1 MTAAEKG
8 AAGSWTDWE
17 YSKLVVVKENS
28 GQTLTDFQVLLNLS
42 GGDFPA
48 GAKADGSDLRFVNA
62 GGEEEE
68 LSYWLESFD
77 AENETGKVWVKVPDR
92 SWTKSDRRGIL
103 SSDIT
108 EDRLLNINSTDI
120 PVKVKGETIW
130 AQPDKLPIGTIYQGS
145 IIEANFMIRNAKEI
159 YSIDYPPWIT
169 IRKIEYNKYVSLS
182 VNTSEIGD
190 FLGEIEVDTDGG
202 NVTVP
207 ISVSIRNSPPPLAK
221 LLITP
226 TPFDICSTS
235 DGDNFNEMTQMFSEN
250 YIDVNYIDYD
260 YIDYGIP
267 QDLSDYDVILIAEI
281 TLKVISDTRVNRLQD
296 FIDRGG
302 IVIVCADYFYVGTVA
317 AANKIIEDYG
327 LKMKDEEVSGEVI
340 VKGDDIVPDKLTE
353 GVGELRFWRPS
364 PVYKTGCSG
373 KIVVK
378 NPSDS
383 REGFVARSSSVGDVI
398 VLGESLWWNYL
409 ATSTDYDNSI
419 LFGNM
424 VTYGWVAPTV
434 SITTDESEYT
444 PGETMTVTIVITNP
458 TEESVTYQWYWIV
471 PQFSVCIPVMS
482 FPVLAGSNDT
492 LNYTYTIPDWGA
504 TTFGNVFYVQLL
516 GGGAGGEVLDAD
528 AGCWI
533 YNPSGEA
540 ISQTELAE
548 QIKKT
553 LQDFEARAP
562 AATTSTTSTSTA
574 TKKLPKG
581 WPTDSQST
589 TGPEPPAG
597 LAGGAAPQTLDYE
610 VVISEVP
617 AYEWHRG
624 CGPTAAGMIIGY
636 WDGQG
641 FDDLVSGDAA
651 TQTTAVNDAISSSG
665 NYDDYCLPLDYYP
678 APILPDRSEPPV
690 GDEHADDCVA
700 DFMKTSQSFHRNY
713 YGWSW
718 YSAVDD
724 ALLDYVQSVAPQ
736 YRATARNDHWG
747 VFTWASFRA
756 EIDANRPVELLVDTN
771 GDGKTD
777 HFVTAVGYGERGSTP
792 MYACL
797 NTWDEAI
804 HWFEFAQMSAGQ
816 QWGIYGATIFSLEQ
830 NEAEAAVSI
839 STDEFKYSPGETL
852 TATIKIANPSEEDL
866 TFQWFW
872 AVPQFSIC
880 VPVLSFPVAAGYD
893 ETHDFNFTIP
903 NWGATPFGNLFFVQ
917 LLDEDSGGEVWDL
930 DAACWAYSPRAN
942 RCGCCCLLRNSA
954 FGA

>member
-1 MTAAEKG
+1 MKRSRGQIFGAAFVAAFVVAAVFATAVSVTAAEKG
-8 AAGSWTDWE
+8 AAGGGVVERGWSDWE
-17 YSKLVVVKENS
+17 YSKSVVVKEKS
-28 GQTLTDFQVLLNLS
+28 GQTLTDYQVLLNLS
-42 GGDFPA
+42 GEDFPVE
-48 GAKADGSDLRFVNA
+48 AKSDGSDLRFVNA
-62 GGEEEE
+62 GGEGEE
-68 LSYWLESFD
+68 LSYWLEKFD
-77 AENETGKVWVKVPDR
+77 AENETSRVWVKVPEIPADGEAELKMLYGNPSVESASNGSAVFEFFDDFEGTGLDTSKWEVLPHDSDDYYSVQEGYLEMTSAKR
-92 SWTKSDRRGIL
+92 YDNGMIIQSIKTIDKTKEVIAETKAYTLYDGDWDNIIIRFYINDTNFLRIL
-103 SSDIT
+103 
-108 EDRLLNINSTDI
+108 
-120 PVKVKGETIW
+120 
-130 AQPDKLPIGTIYQGS
+130 
-145 IIEANFMIRNAKEI
+145 
-159 YSIDYPPWIT
+159 
-169 IRKIEYNKYVSLS
+169 
-182 VNTSEIGD
+182 
-190 FLGEIEVDTDGG
+190 EVDWVGYNRFELGYFPSAIYLDTFAYGSWM
-202 NVTVP
+202 NY
-207 ISVSIRNSPPPLAK
+207 A
-221 LLITP
+221 LI
-226 TPFDICSTS
+226 
-235 DGDNFNEMTQMFSEN
+235 
-250 YIDVNYIDYD
+250 YK
-260 YIDYGIP
+260 
-267 QDLSDYDVILIAEI
+267 A
-281 TLKVISDTRVNRLQD
+281 
-296 FIDRGG
+296 
-302 IVIVCADYFYVGTVA
+302 
-317 AANKIIEDYG
+317 
-327 LKMKDEEVSGEVI
+327 SGEVY
-340 VKGDDIVPDKLTE
+340 VK
-353 GVGELRFWRPS
+353 R
-364 PVYKTGCSG
+364 
-373 KIVVK
+373 
-378 NPSDS
+378 
-383 REGFVARSSSVGDVI
+383 
-398 VLGESLWWNYL
+398 
-409 ATSTDYDNSI
+409 DNSE
-419 LFGNM
+419 
-424 VTYGWVAPTV
+424 YGWYNNMTMNNDYNISLGSRGYTGRWDYIRVRSYADPEPTV
-434 SITTDESEYT
+434 KIEEEEPTVAVSTDESEYF
-444 PGETMTVTIVITNP
+444 PGDRQTTTIKIANP
-458 TEESVTYQWYWIV
+458 TEENLTFQWFWVV
-471 PQFSVCIPVMS
+471 PQYSVCVPVQSAEIP
-482 FPVLAGSNDT
+482 AGYDET
-492 LNYTYTIPDWGA
+492 LGFTYTIPDWGS

-553 LQDFEARAP
+553 LQDFEATAP
-562 AATTSTTSTSTA
+562 AATTSTTSTTSTSTA

-624 CGPTAAGMIIGY
+624 CGPTAAGMILGY

-930 DAACWAYSPRAN
+930 DAACWAYSPSAVAVGATPVEELDLAN
-942 RCGCCCLLRNSA
+942 ILAGGKDDANSRSHL
-954 FGA
+954 

>member
-1 MTAAEKG
+1 MKRSRGEILGNAFVAALVVAAVFATAVSVTAAERG
-8 AAGSWTDWE
+8 AAGGGVVERGWSDWE
-17 YSKLVVVKENS
+17 YSKSVVVKENS
-28 GQTLTDFQVLLNLS
+28 GATLTDYQVLLNLS
-42 GGDFPA
+42 GEDFPE
-48 GAKADGSDLRFVNA
+48 GAKTDGSDLRFVDA
-62 GGEEEE
+62 GSGEE
-68 LSYWLESFD
+68 LSYWVEKFD
-77 AENETGKVWVKVPDR
+77 AANETGKVWVKVPEIPADGEAKFKMLFGNP
-92 SWTKSDRRGIL
+92 SVESASNGSAVFEFFDDFEGTGLDASKWTTHIDDSDENISVEEGNLILHEKGDNDGVWLDTNKTFNTSTVAVGLRITGENVDQDARWGFTLTNIGHLIGNDGVYQGVPTLYDYKLGSISHLIGIGTYYPVTGEKLLSQSFERAWFVPVSGNLKSYYA
-103 SSDIT
+103 
-108 EDRLLNINSTDI
+108 
-120 PVKVKGETIW
+120 GETL
-130 AQPDKLPIGTIYQGS
+130 ASTETHSYSTGYLEIYQDGG
-145 IIEANFMIRNAKEI
+145 K
-159 YSIDYPPWIT
+159 
-169 IRKIEYNKYVSLS
+169 
-182 VNTSEIGD
+182 
-190 FLGEIEVDTDGG
+190 DGG
-202 NVTVP
+202 NFYVDYVFVRKYADPEPTITIEPGEEEPTVTV
-207 ISVSIRNSPPPLAK
+207 
-221 LLITP
+221 
-226 TPFDICSTS
+226 
-235 DGDNFNEMTQMFSEN
+235 
-250 YIDVNYIDYD
+250 
-260 YIDYGIP
+260 
-267 QDLSDYDVILIAEI
+267 
-281 TLKVISDTRVNRLQD
+281 
-296 FIDRGG
+296 
-302 IVIVCADYFYVGTVA
+302 
-317 AANKIIEDYG
+317 
-327 LKMKDEEVSGEVI
+327 
-340 VKGDDIVPDKLTE
+340 
-353 GVGELRFWRPS
+353 
-364 PVYKTGCSG
+364 
-373 KIVVK
+373 
-378 NPSDS
+378 
-383 REGFVARSSSVGDVI
+383 
-398 VLGESLWWNYL
+398 
-409 ATSTDYDNSI
+409 STDEPEYSPGDRQ
-419 LFGNM
+419 
-424 VTYGWVAPTV
+424 
-434 SITTDESEYT
+434 TTT
-444 PGETMTVTIVITNP
+444 LRIANP
-458 TEESVTYQWYWIV
+458 TEESVTFQWFWVV
-471 PQFSVCIPVMS
+471 PQYSVCVPVKSAEIP
-482 FPVLAGSNDT
+482 AGYDET
-492 LNYTYTIPDWGA
+492 LGFTYTIPDWGA

-553 LQDFEARAP
+553 LQDFEATAP
-562 AATTSTTSTSTA
+562 AATTSTTSTTSTSTA

-597 LAGGAAPQTLDYE
+597 LAGGAVPQTLDYE

-624 CGPTAAGMIIGY
+624 CGPTAAGMILGY

-930 DAACWAYSPRAN
+930 DAACWAYRPSAVAVGATPVEELDLAN
-942 RCGCCCLLRNSA
+942 ILAGGKDDANSRSHL
-954 FGA
+954 

>member
-1 MTAAEKG
+1 MKRSRGEIFGSALVAAFVVVVAVFAIAVSVATAAEKG
-8 AAGSWTDWE
+8 AAGGGVVERGWSDWE
-17 YSKLVVVKENS
+17 YSKTVLVKENS
-28 GQTLTDFQVLLNLS
+28 GQTLTDYQVLLNLS
-42 GGDFPA
+42 GEDFPE
-48 GAKADGSDLRFVNA
+48 GAKTDGSDLRFVDA
-62 GGEEEE
+62 EEEEE
-68 LSYWLESFD
+68 LSYWIEKFD
-77 AENETGKVWVKVPDR
+77 AANETGKVWVKVPEIPADGEAELKMLYGNPSAESASNGSAVFEFFDDFEDEKYDEWTLNAGSATLGVSKGWFTVTGGSY
-92 SWTKSDRRGIL
+92 SWGQIEVTADSSNVSNNIYELKFRTGFAGSEERQGRVMFRRTATHNSYLIAYYPTNIRLMRQTGQYLETELDSANFSWSD
-103 SSDIT
+103 SQ
-108 EDRLLNINSTDI
+108 
-120 PVKVKGETIW
+120 VYKVKI
-130 AQPDKLPIGTIYQGS
+130 IGNGS
-145 IIEANFMIRNAKEI
+145 
-159 YSIDYPPWIT
+159 D
-169 IRKIEYNKYVSLS
+169 
-182 VNTSEIGD
+182 
-190 FLGEIEVDTDGG
+190 
-202 NVTVP
+202 
-207 ISVSIRNSPPPLAK
+207 
-221 LLITP
+221 
-226 TPFDICSTS
+226 
-235 DGDNFNEMTQMFSEN
+235 
-250 YIDVNYIDYD
+250 
-260 YIDYGIP
+260 
-267 QDLSDYDVILIAEI
+267 
-281 TLKVISDTRVNRLQD
+281 LKVYVNDVLKLSASDSK
-296 FIDRGG
+296 
-302 IVIVCADYFYVGTVA
+302 Y
-317 AANKIIEDYG
+317 
-327 LKMKDEEVSGEVI
+327 S
-340 VKGDDIVPDKLTE
+340 
-353 GVGELRFWRPS
+353 
-364 PVYKTGCSG
+364 SG
-373 KIVVK
+373 KIGVGCREYHGGTWKFDDIKVRKYADPEPTVK
-378 NPSDS
+378 IEAED
-383 REGFVARSSSVGDVI
+383 
-398 VLGESLWWNYL
+398 
-409 ATSTDYDNSI
+409 
-419 LFGNM
+419 
-424 VTYGWVAPTV
+424 PTV
-434 SITTDESEYT
+434 SVATDELEYS
-444 PGETMTVTIVITNP
+444 PGDRQTTTLKIANP
-458 TEESVTYQWYWIV
+458 TEENLTFQWFWVV
-471 PQFSVCIPVMS
+471 PQYSVCVPVQSAEIP
-482 FPVLAGSNDT
+482 AGYDET
-492 LNYTYTIPDWGA
+492 LGFTYTIPDWGA

-553 LQDFEARAP
+553 LQDFEATAP
-562 AATTSTTSTSTA
+562 AATTSTTSTTSTSTA

-597 LAGGAAPQTLDYE
+597 LSGGVAPQTLDYE

-624 CGPTAAGMIIGY
+624 CGPTAAGMILGY

-917 LLDEDSGGEVWDL
+917 LLDEDSGGGGEVWDL
-930 DAACWAYSPRAN
+930 DAACWAYSPSAVAVGATPVEELELAN
-942 RCGCCCLLRNSA
+942 ILAGGKDDANSRSHL
-954 FGA
+954 